1 MALVK
6 VNAMIEYV
14 AYKLKP
20 VLEEAVT
27 KTVPGH
33 QFDKDELWKEFL
45 RLVNRKCS
53 VWAKVPDTYIRK

>member
-6 VNAMIEYV
+6 VNAIVEYV
-14 AYKLKP
+14 AFKLKP

-27 KTVPGH
+27 KTAPGI

-45 RLVNRKCS
+45 RIVNRKCS
-53 VWAKVPDTYIRK
+53 VWAKVPDTYIKK